1 MRNWHLVL
9 KGSNG
14 GRQGEAE
21 RDEIL
26 LWQGSA
32 YVKREGGSVNI
43 TAGSV
48 AEQTDFSMNAR
59 AWTVVQMAVTKSKNK
74 RYKLFVRKPH
84 LINYFIFHC
93 RYSSK
98 KFFIRLRP
106 FLS

>member
-48 AEQTDFSMNAR
+48 AEQTDFSMNAH
-59 AWTVVQMAVTKSKNK
+59 AWTVVQINGCDQKQKQLTRDTNC
-74 RYKLFVRKPH
+74 LFESR
-84 LINYFIFHC
+84 I
-93 RYSSK
+93 
-98 KFFIRLRP
+98 
-106 FLS
+106 